1 MRKRDSQWPRRKF
14 ITTGLQVG
22 GLAVVAA
29 SPVNVFGKKPNE
41 ITAYTVG
48 QISDMIL
55 KETGFKENN
64 DTVDIIKAG
73 NRDMKVNGIVTTM
86 FATIEVIHKAIDLK
100 ANLIIVHEPT
110 FYSGRPDE
118 RTWTGNSDV
127 IERKLKLLN
136 DNNITVW
143 RAHDSW
149 HTIKPDGI
157 TNGVI
162 RKLGWNNYYA
172 GENTF
177 KIPST
182 SLKQL
187 VKELKQKMDIEH
199 LRIVGDKDDKINK
212 VSLLPGAWGG
222 VKQMTTI
229 INDKPDVLIVGE
241 VSEWETAEYVRDA
254 RALGDKISLIILGH
268 AMSEEPGMQWIA
280 EWLQPKLPGLP
291 ITHIVS
297 GNPLQWV

>member
-1 MRKRDSQWPRRKF
+1 MKQENSQWPRRKF

-29 SPVNVFGKKPNE
+29 SPVNVFGNKAIE
-41 ITAYTVG
+41 ATAYTVG
-48 QISDMIL
+48 QISDMIF
-55 KETGFKENN
+55 KETGFKGIAN
-64 DTVDIIKAG
+64 TVDTIKAG
-73 NRDMKVNGIVTTM
+73 SSDMKVTGIVTTM
-86 FATIEVIHKAIDLK
+86 FPTIKVIHKAIELK
-100 ANLIIVHEPT
+100 ANLLIVHEPT
-110 FYSGRPDE
+110 FYSGNIE
-118 RTWTGNSDV
+118 EKKWAKSSEV
-127 IERKLKLLN
+127 IDRKTKLLN
-136 DNNITVW
+136 DNNITIW

-162 RKLGWNNYYA
+162 KKIGWENYYK
-172 GENTF
+172 GEKTF
-177 KIPST
+177 TIPSA

-187 VKELKQKMDIEH
+187 VKYLKQKMDIEH
-199 LRIVGDKDDKINK
+199 VRIVGDKDDKISK

-222 VKQMTTI
+222 VEQMNAI

-254 RALGDKISLIILGH
+254 RALGDNISLIILGH

-297 GNPLQWV
+297 GNPLKWV

>member
-1 MRKRDSQWPRRKF
+1 
-14 ITTGLQVG
+14 
-22 GLAVVAA
+22 
-29 SPVNVFGKKPNE
+29 
-41 ITAYTVG
+41 
-48 QISDMIL
+48 MIF
-55 KETGFKENN
+55 KETGFKGIAN
-64 DTVDIIKAG
+64 TVDTIKAG
-73 NRDMKVNGIVTTM
+73 SSDMKVTGIVTTM
-86 FATIEVIHKAIDLK
+86 FPTIKVIHKAIELK
-100 ANLIIVHEPT
+100 ANLLIVHEPT
-110 FYSGRPDE
+110 FYSGNIE
-118 RTWTGNSDV
+118 EKKWAKSSEV
-127 IERKLKLLN
+127 IDRKTKLLN
-136 DNNITVW
+136 DNNITIW

-162 RKLGWNNYYA
+162 KKIGWENYYK
-172 GENTF
+172 GEKTF
-177 KIPST
+177 TIPSA

-187 VKELKQKMDIEH
+187 VKYLKQKMDIEH
-199 LRIVGDKDDKINK
+199 VRIVGDKDDKISK

-222 VKQMTTI
+222 VEQMNAI

-254 RALGDKISLIILGH
+254 RALGDNISLIILGH

-297 GNPLQWV
+297 GNPLKWV